1 MKILFL
7 TLISIFCL
15 AAAPP
20 VKLQPLDEV
29 AYAKTVAAKKGK
41 VLLVNF
47 WATWCEPCRKEMP
60 ELAKMAASLKA
71 KGFELVTISADEPED
86 EKAAIAFLVKAGI
99 PDPAY
104 LKRVKNDDKFIGSID
119 PKWSGA
125 LPALILHDKTGKKVK
140 TWVGETDL
148 KALQSEINKLL

>member
-1 MKILFL
+1 MKIALALIASLL
-7 TLISIFCL
+7 TL

-20 VKLQPLDEV
+20 TKLQPLDEI
-29 AYAKTVAAKKGK
+29 AYAKTVAARKGK

-47 WATWCEPCRKEMP
+47 WATWCVPCRKEMP
-60 ELAKMAASLKA
+60 ELAKMSAAFKA

-99 PDPAY
+99 PDPAF

-148 KALQSEINKLL
+148 KALEAEIKKLL